1 MRPGAGKS
9 SMQIQDSFKTVLPG
23 CTAAETSDV
32 GIMSFRTVHVK
43 TALGHLADSDPV
55 MLRLIEQVGPFR
67 LKAER
72 DYFRTLVRS
81 IVGQQIST
89 AAARAIMQRLVDH
102 LHPDTITPIAMKKLD
117 LTTLRSVGF
126 SQQKASYLLDLTER
140 VASDEVNL
148 RTIQRKSDEA
158 VIAQL
163 TQVKGIGVWTAHMFM
178 IFALARLDVL
188 PVGDLGIRSAVQRQ
202 YDLDKLPSPTEIEAI
217 AQPWRPYASIASWY
231 LWRSLE
237 QKQ

>member
-1 MRPGAGKS
+1 
-9 SMQIQDSFKTVLPG
+9 
-23 CTAAETSDV
+23 
-32 GIMSFRTVHVK
+32 
-43 TALGHLADSDPV
+43 
-55 MLRLIEQVGPFR
+55 
-67 LKAER
+67 
-72 DYFRTLVRS
+72 
-81 IVGQQIST
+81 
-89 AAARAIMQRLVDH
+89 MQRLVDH
-102 LHPDTITPIAMKKLD
+102 LHPDTITRTAMKELD
-117 LTTLRSVGF
+117 LATLRSVGF

-140 VASDEVNL
+140 VASEEVNL

-163 TQVKGIGVWTAHMFM
+163 TQVKGIGVWTAQMFM

-188 PVGDLGIRSAVQRQ
+188 PVGDLGIRSAIQKQ
-202 YDLDKLPSPTEIEAI
+202 YGLEDLPGPAEIKAI